1 MPSAAVTTSR
11 PSNHLRKN
19 GINCI
24 ARTWEYITL
33 PEGEGWLLIDYDDK
47 CIAEPIHEAIELQ
60 GGVFQILLR
69 LWPELEQGDFF

>member
-11 PSNHLRKN
+11 LSNHLRKN

-33 PEGEGWLLIDYDDK
+33 PEGEGWLFIDYDDK
-47 CIAEPIHEAIELQ
+47 GIPEPIHEAIEPQ
-60 GGVFQILLR
+60 VDVFQILLR
-69 LWPELEQGDFF
+69 LWPELEQGDIF